1 MKNFKIFYLL
11 NVLIFMTFCSN
22 QLFSQTKAFV
32 EITAKTKQSYLDR
45 GYTLVDFKSDSI
57 IDTKPL
63 VSSDIVLNYKTY
75 YIVHVQVDACAYCE
89 YNLYFVDTEN
99 VMTEL
104 EPEIVV
110 ENNLKQ
116 AIYRFDNEENSKGKY
131 VVLLNSK
138 LPYYANIFVF
148 KKEF

>member
-1 MKNFKIFYLL
+1 
-11 NVLIFMTFCSN
+11 
-22 QLFSQTKAFV
+22 
-32 EITAKTKQSYLDR
+32 
-45 GYTLVDFKSDSI
+45 
-57 IDTKPL
+57 
-63 VSSDIVLNYKTY
+63 
-75 YIVHVQVDACAYCE
+75 
-89 YNLYFVDTEN
+89 
-99 VMTEL
+99 MTEL

-148 KKEF
+148 KKKF